1 MAENVFDVIVVGA
14 GYSGLAASYHLK
26 KYGLDHVIFERGRIG
41 ESWSSQRWDNFRF
54 NSTNQ
59 LNVLPGEKIPADPDK
74 FGTASEFVFAL
85 NKYVSEHHLPVREN
99 SNVISIEKPADVF
112 VVSVFSGS
120 GIKKCFSKQVLIAS
134 GVANEVKFPAVADHV
149 SKRILSFHT
158 GQYKNAGQLPAGAVL
173 VVGGAQ
179 SGIQIAEDLIN
190 EGREVYLST
199 SEVGR
204 IPRWYRGK
212 DIFYWVKDLK
222 LYDIK
227 AEELEDTRL
236 LDLRPPHVAGTSLT
250 GRDSLSLQSLAK
262 RGAVILGKMNKA
274 DNEKV
279 FFQDNAAAHVKF
291 ADDFSD
297 KIKRT
302 IDERINA
309 LHLTA
314 PPAHYDEADLPD
326 VNSSCASNITSLDLK
341 ENNINSI
348 IWATGFDHDLSYI
361 KLPVFD
367 DQEKLK
373 HKDGI
378 PEFPGIYFLGYPW
391 LRARKS
397 PILFGIIEDVK
408 FIVDNLYK
416 YSKMNFQS
424 EQVSI

>member
-26 KYGLDHVIFERGRIG
+26 KYALDHVIFERGKIG

-59 LNVLPGEKIPADPDK
+59 LNVLPGEKKPADPDK

-85 NKYVSEHHLPVREN
+85 KKYVSEHHLPVNEN
-99 SNVISIEKPADVF
+99 SKVISIEKPADVF

-134 GVANEVKFPAVADHV
+134 GVANEMRFPAFADNV

-212 DIFYWVKDLK
+212 DIFYWVKELK
-222 LYDIK
+222 FYDIK

-262 RGAVILGKMNKA
+262 KGAVILGKMNKA
-274 DNEKV
+274 DSEKV
-279 FFQDNAAAHVKF
+279 FFQGNAAAHVKF

-367 DQEKLK
+367 EQGKLK

-391 LRARKS
+391 LRSRKS
-397 PILFGIIEDVK
+397 PILFGIIEDVRFVIDK
-408 FIVDNLYK
+408 LYER
-416 YSKMNFQS
+416 SKENFTS
-424 EQVSI
+424 VLIEI